1 MSKNTR
7 VCIVLVGMIVWLSV
21 AAVPC
26 AEADIIIV
34 SVDRSI
40 STEGSATDAGR
51 DLSDSFSESDSQSSP
66 SGAFIS
72 SVSGEAN
79 VSTAWATG
87 EASQNSTVGSS
98 SFVADGAGTITAGT
112 VADPSFQYYSDA
124 EAHSVF
130 EVVFS
135 LTTPY
140 LMDLD
145 GFQGFVWGQGA
156 AMDMGGVS
164 LVGPGV
170 NLLFK
175 DESFNISDFLLS
187 PGDYTLEGH
196 VSIIAD
202 SPPGQDGG
210 ESGVEEHFNLNC
222 VLTSAAVPEPAT
234 IMLLGMGAAALALRR
249 ARKPA

>member
-1 MSKNTR
+1 MSKRTR
-7 VCIVLVGMIVWLSV
+7 VCIVLVGMIIWLSV
-21 AAVPC
+21 AAIPC

-40 STEGSATDAGR
+40 STEGSATDARTGAF
-51 DLSDSFSESDSQSSP
+51 DSFSESDSQSSP

-72 SVSGEAN
+72 SVSGDAS

-98 SFVADGAGTITAGT
+98 SFVANGAGTITAGT
-112 VADPSFQYYSDA
+112 VADPSFLYYSDA
-124 EAHSVF
+124 EAHSAF

-140 LMDLD
+140 LMDLE
-145 GFQGFVWGQGA
+145 GSQGFVWGQGA
-156 AMDMGGVS
+156 AMSMGGVS
-164 LVGPGV
+164 LLGPGV

-175 DESFNISDFLLS
+175 DESFDISDYLLM
-187 PGDYTLEGH
+187 PGGYTLEGH

-210 ESGVEEHFNLNC
+210 ESGVEEHFSLNC
-222 VLTSAAVPEPAT
+222 LLTSAVVPEPST
-234 IMLLGMGAAALALRR
+234 IILLGMGAAALAWIPTLVF
-249 ARKPA
+249 